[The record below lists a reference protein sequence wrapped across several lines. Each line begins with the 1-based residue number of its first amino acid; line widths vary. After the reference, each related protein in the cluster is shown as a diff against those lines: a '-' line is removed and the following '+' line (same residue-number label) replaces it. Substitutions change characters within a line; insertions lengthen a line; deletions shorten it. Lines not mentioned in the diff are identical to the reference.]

1 MSSRSRRSGASR
13 HSSDL
18 DLAQLAEDVE
28 ESGSTTDSDF
38 DLYEDAIVQ
47 PHLPL
52 TLSKSSSGLYNMLNG
67 TASQDGNRQA
77 WVVRADPFTGVVYY
91 EQNGEEEK
99 EEQQQK
105 SKWVRR
111 AQEAMQRTDGRT
123 ERVSIAAWQRART
136 HAAHRTTPSRS
147 AETDCLVVWLCVWWL
162 FAGAC
167 RVVSLCVGGYLSLI
181 HI

>member
-38 DLYEDAIVQ
+38 DLYEDAIA
-47 PHLPL
+47 HLPL

-99 EEQQQK
+99 EEQQ
-105 SKWVRR
+105 
-111 AQEAMQRTDGRT
+111 
-123 ERVSIAAWQRART
+123 
-136 HAAHRTTPSRS
+136 H
-147 AETDCLVVWLCVWWL
+147 
-162 FAGAC
+162 
-167 RVVSLCVGGYLSLI
+167 LSLI